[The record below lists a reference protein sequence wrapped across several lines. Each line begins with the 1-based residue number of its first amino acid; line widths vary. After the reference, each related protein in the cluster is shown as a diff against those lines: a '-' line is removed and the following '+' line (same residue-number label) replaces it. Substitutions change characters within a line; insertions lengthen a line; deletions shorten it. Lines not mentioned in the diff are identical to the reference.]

1 MKNIETQL
9 DASWP
14 EAERSVPA
22 DKPVPGFAVFGHP
35 IAHSLSPRIHARFG
49 ALTGRALRYA
59 AIDAP
64 ATAFAAQLGAFAA
77 NGGRGAN
84 VTLPLKQAALALCA
98 QTSDFARRVGAVNTL
113 TLLPDGRWR
122 GDNTDGPGIVRDLT
136 GRHALDLRGRRGLL
150 LGAGGAARATAFALL
165 EAGVAELTIVNRSP
179 ERADALVDAIGQP
192 TRVHARYWN
201 DLGNLGNFELIVN
214 ATSAGLAAERLAL
227 PFSLVARRALCYDLS
242 YGAAAFAFLAW
253 ARAANAGQAIDGLG
267 MLIEQAAES
276 FAIWHGV
283 RPETDTV
290 YADLRSELR
299 LQATD

>member
-1 MKNIETQL
+1 MKNIEASQ
-9 DASWP
+9 DAAWP
-14 EAERSVPA
+14 DVERGMAAV
-22 DKPVPGFAVFGHP
+22 KPIPSFAVFGHP

-49 ALTGRALRYA
+49 TSTGMPLHYA

-64 ATAFAAQLGAFAA
+64 ATAFAAQLGAFSAD
-77 NGGRGAN
+77 GGRGAN
-84 VTLPLKQAALALCA
+84 VTLPLKQEALALCA
-98 QTSDFARRVGAVNTL
+98 QASDFARRAGAVNTL
-113 TLLPDGRWR
+113 SLLPDGSWR
-122 GDNTDGPGIVRDLT
+122 GDNTDGAGIVRDLT

-150 LGAGGAARATAFALL
+150 LGAGGAARAAAFALL
-165 EAGVAELTIVNRSP
+165 DAGVEELTIVNRTP
-179 ERADALVDAIGQP
+179 ERADALADAIGQP

-214 ATSAGLAAERLAL
+214 ATSAGHGADKLAL

-242 YGAAAFAFLAW
+242 YGAAAFAFMAW

-283 RPETDTV
+283 RPETDAV
-290 YADLRSELR
+290 YAELRGELR
-299 LQATD
+299 LGASD